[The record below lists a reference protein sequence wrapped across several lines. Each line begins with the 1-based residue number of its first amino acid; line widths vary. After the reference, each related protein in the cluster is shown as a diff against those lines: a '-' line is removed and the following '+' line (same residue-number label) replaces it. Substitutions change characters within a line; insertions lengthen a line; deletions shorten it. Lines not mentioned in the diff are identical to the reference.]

1 MKPVE
6 LGRKIAQSISK
17 LPTKS
22 SGRGLFHGLVCR
34 RLLDPVLGLRLG
46 RRLPLHVLR
55 LVDDAALLRNDV
67 AHDVRRAGTGL
78 FPGCRAGALPLEL
91 PPGPP
96 ARA

>member
-1 MKPVE
+1 
-6 LGRKIAQSISK
+6 
-17 LPTKS
+17 
-22 SGRGLFHGLVCR
+22 
-34 RLLDPVLGLRLG
+34 
-46 RRLPLHVLR
+46 
-55 LVDDAALLRNDV
+55 LRNDV